1 MRPDSISEDE
11 SELLAQRGADGVLHL
26 ALEGR
31 LDARTTGRIWRRAN
45 EVLKKAGAVPVVL
58 DASGLNY
65 CDISG
70 IGFIVNLRHR
80 QRLAGAP
87 FRLQGLSEE
96 TQRLLDLFEEGS
108 CEERA
113 EERIHVPW
121 VEQVGQGAIDL
132 WHAVR
137 DLIVFIGHLTISLV
151 RAVLRRQKV
160 RWNDTF
166 IVAEAAGVNA
176 LPIVVLIGFTM
187 GLIIAFQS
195 AVSLRRFAAEIYVAD
210 AVILSMF
217 REMAPFFTAI
227 ILAGRSGSAF
237 AAEIGTMKVNEEI
250 DALETMGLDPLPFLA
265 IPRVLAGV
273 LVMPLLTVF
282 ANLAGLVGGG
292 VVFLSLGF
300 PLVTYFNRLTLR
312 GDVGDFVGGLVKSL
326 VFGILVAASGCHQ
339 GLQTGTGA
347 KAVGESTTR
356 SVVSSIV
363 LIVVADG
370 MLAVIFYALG
380 I

>member
-1 MRPDSISEDE
+1 MPDSISGDG
-11 SELLAQRGADGVLHL
+11 SELRAQRGADGVLHL

-31 LDARTTGRIWRRAN
+31 LDAQSTGRVWRRAN
-45 EVLKKAGAVPVVL
+45 DVLKKAGTAPVVL
-58 DASGLNY
+58 DASGLTY

-70 IGFIVNLRHR
+70 IGFIVNIRHR
-80 QRLAGAP
+80 QCLAGAP
-87 FRLQGLSEE
+87 FRLQGLSDE

-113 EERIHVPW
+113 EERIRVPW
-121 VEQVGQGAIDL
+121 VEQVGQGAVDL

-137 DLIVFIGHLTISLV
+137 DLIAFVGHLTISLT

-166 IVAEAAGVNA
+166 MVAEAAGVNA

-187 GLIIAFQS
+187 GLIIAFQA

-227 ILAGRSGSAF
+227 VLAGRSGSAF

-292 VVFLSLGF
+292 IVFMSLGF

-370 MLAVIFYALG
+370 VLAVIFYVLG

>member
-1 MRPDSISEDE
+1 VKPASAVEGE
-11 SELLAQRGADGVLHL
+11 SELRAQRGADGVLHL
-26 ALEGR
+26 VLEGR
-31 LDARTTGRIWRRAN
+31 LDATTTGRVWRRAN
-45 EVLKKAGAVPVVL
+45 DALKKAGAAPVVL
-58 DASGLNY
+58 DASSLTY

-70 IGFIVNLRHR
+70 IGFIVNIRHR
-80 QRLAGAP
+80 QRLASEP
-87 FRLQGLSEE
+87 FRLQGLSDE

-113 EERIHVPW
+113 EERIRAPW
-121 VEQVGQGAIDL
+121 VEQVGKAAVDL
-132 WHAVR
+132 WHALC
-137 DLIVFIGHLTISLV
+137 DLVAFVGHLSLSLT
-151 RAVLRRQKV
+151 RAALRRQKV
-160 RWNDTF
+160 RWKEAF
-166 IVAEAAGVNA
+166 MVAEAAGVNA

-187 GLIIAFQS
+187 GLIIAFQA

-273 LVMPLLTVF
+273 FVMPLLTAF
-282 ANLAGLVGGG
+282 ANVAGLIGGG
-292 VVFLSLGF
+292 IVFMSLGF
-300 PLVTYFNRLTLR
+300 PLVTYINRLAIR

-326 VFGILVAASGCHQ
+326 VFGVLVAAIGCHQ

-356 SVVSSIV
+356 SVVSGII
-363 LIVVADG
+363 LIVIADG
-370 MLAVIFYALG
+370 ILAVIFYVLG
-380 I
+380 F

>member
-1 MRPDSISEDE
+1 MNPASAAQGE
-11 SELLAQRGADGVLHL
+11 SDIHADPGADGTLHIDL
-26 ALEGR
+26 VGR
-31 LDARTTGRIWRRAN
+31 LDAETTGRIWRRADDI
-45 EVLKKAGAVPVVL
+45 LRKAGGAPVTL
-58 DASGLNY
+58 DASGLTY
-65 CDISG
+65 CDVSG
-70 IGFIVNLRHR
+70 IGLIVDIRHR
-80 QRLAGAP
+80 QRMADAP
-87 FRLQGLSEE
+87 FSLQGLPEE
-96 TQRLLDLFEEGS
+96 SQRLLDLFEEGS
-108 CEERA
+108 CEDRA
-113 EERIHVPW
+113 EERVRVPW
-121 VEQVGQGAIDL
+121 VAQVGKGSVDL
-132 WHAVR
+132 WRAIC
-137 DLIVFIGHLTISLV
+137 DLVAFVGHLFVSLM
-151 RAVLRRQKV
+151 RAAVLRQKV
-160 RWNDTF
+160 RWKDTF
-166 IVAEAAGVNA
+166 MVAEAAGVNA

-273 LVMPLLTVF
+273 FVMPLLTAF
-282 ANLAGLVGGG
+282 ANVAGLIGGG
-292 VVFLSLGF
+292 IVFMWLGF
-300 PLVTYFNRLTLR
+300 PLVTYINRLMLR
-312 GDVGDFVGGLVKSL
+312 GDVGDFIGGLVKSL
-326 VFGILVAASGCHQ
+326 VFGVLVAAIGCHQ

-356 SVVSSIV
+356 SVVSGII
-363 LIVVADG
+363 LIVIADG
-370 MLAVIFYALG
+370 ILAVVFYVLG